1 MDLPVLMAAMEEI
14 TQAVATM
21 ALVVGEIVHPV
32 VEVTVHMADTKMI
45 DP

>member
-21 ALVVGEIVHPV
+21 AVVEIVHPA
-32 VEVTVHMADTKMI
+32 VEATVHMADTKMI

>member
-1 MDLPVLMAAMEEI
+1 MDLPVLMAAMEQI
-14 TQAVATM
+14 TLAVATM
-21 ALVVGEIVHPV
+21 AVVVEEIVHPA